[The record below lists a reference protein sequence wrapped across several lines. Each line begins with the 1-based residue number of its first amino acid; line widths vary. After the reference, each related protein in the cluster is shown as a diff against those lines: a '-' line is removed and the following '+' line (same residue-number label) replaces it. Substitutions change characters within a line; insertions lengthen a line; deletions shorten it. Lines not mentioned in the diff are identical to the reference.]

1 MLQDTT
7 RTFLIIREARRRR
20 GSWGVSFTK
29 MNPNNALAITEHEHL
44 FTTNQQVAYP
54 CYVEGRVVC

>member
-1 MLQDTT
+1 MQNCTYHA
-7 RTFLIIREARRRR
+7 RTH
-20 GSWGVSFTK
+20 K
-29 MNPNNALAITEHEHL
+29 MNPNNAIAITEHEHL